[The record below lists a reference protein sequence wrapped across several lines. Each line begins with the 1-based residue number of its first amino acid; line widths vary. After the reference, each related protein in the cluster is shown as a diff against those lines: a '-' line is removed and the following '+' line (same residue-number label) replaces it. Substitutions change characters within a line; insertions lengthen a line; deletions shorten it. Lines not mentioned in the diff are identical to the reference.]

1 MVDYKYQMILNRSA
15 YIRATEKEE
24 ELPLDN
30 VYRLTPFAQF
40 PDFMGSSED
49 RVDVLCSVIHFHPVH
64 FVATKGKSV
73 QEFVIV
79 NQERCPMFLSLWE
92 ESLHEEG
99 QRLVNNIHKNP
110 VILATRLAVTSFHGI
125 SVNAQPNS
133 VLLFDAPIAE
143 AQELESWINAN
154 NEYIEAVISQ
164 KLYEKVHETITAPSD
179 SHVRKIAQ
187 VISSSNPPRSFWIK
201 AKPQIVDRDQRMLQF
216 QIQLS
221 DKTGT
226 LNAFIEGNEAE
237 KLLTISAEQLAKYNN
252 QNKHLDIDKIN
263 NNLENSDRMFHLRS
277 TIKIQQETPSR
288 YIVTTYL
295 PSSTSSSTAVESSD
309 KETSSNSPKTP
320 TTNVEMTD
328 EETSAS
334 NQPEM
339 QTLPVKRD
347 LSSTAKQT
355 QRSTKHAKQD

>member
-30 VYRLTPFAQF
+30 VYQLTPFAQF

-143 AQELESWINAN
+143 AQELESW
-154 NEYIEAVISQ
+154 
-164 KLYEKVHETITAPSD
+164 
-179 SHVRKIAQ
+179 
-187 VISSSNPPRSFWIK
+187 
-201 AKPQIVDRDQRMLQF
+201 LQF

-288 YIVTTYL
+288 YTVTTYL
-295 PSSTSSSTAVESSD
+295 PSSTSSSTVVESSD

-334 NQPEM
+334 NQPEI